1 MCVATNVA
9 GESRRELNLEV
20 LIPPQITASIESQ
33 IKHVDAE
40 SKDEILECPAQGYPK
55 PRDRKISETNRNISI
70 SIRIDRNR
78 LKIEE
83 YTFHIVF
90 ANRYVWKKNIVLSN
104 CINEKFEY
112 RTNTIVRGIPWFWHL
127 LCPHWLAL
135 RVGCKRNR
143 SLGHNFREHDG
154 TRLIPFLSYI

>member
-55 PRDRKISETNRNISI
+55 PRDRIC
-70 SIRIDRNR
+70 SIRLKLIRYNIDLIKTSN
-78 LKIEE
+78 KFFSIEIPHFG
-83 YTFHIVF
+83 T
-90 ANRYVWKKNIVLSN
+90 
-104 CINEKFEY
+104 NEFE
-112 RTNTIVRGIPWFWHL
+112 L
-127 LCPHWLAL
+127 
-135 RVGCKRNR
+135 VG
-143 SLGHNFREHDG
+143 SGS
-154 TRLIPFLSYI
+154 TSY

>member
-55 PRDRKISETNRNISI
+55 PRDRKFFISI
-70 SIRIDRNR
+70 ELVRFNVD
-78 LKIEE
+78 LKKTCQI
-83 YTFHIVF
+83 
-90 ANRYVWKKNIVLSN
+90 
-104 CINEKFEY
+104 
-112 RTNTIVRGIPWFWHL
+112 
-127 LCPHWLAL
+127 
-135 RVGCKRNR
+135 
-143 SLGHNFREHDG
+143 
-154 TRLIPFLSYI
+154 

>member
-55 PRDRKISETNRNISI
+55 PRDRKIFNRAKYNS
-70 SIRIDRNR
+70 
-78 LKIEE
+78 
-83 YTFHIVF
+83 TF
-90 ANRYVWKKNIVLSN
+90 K
-104 CINEKFEY
+104 
-112 RTNTIVRGIPWFWHL
+112 
-127 LCPHWLAL
+127 
-135 RVGCKRNR
+135 
-143 SLGHNFREHDG
+143 
-154 TRLIPFLSYI
+154 

>member
-55 PRDRKISETNRNISI
+55 PRDRKIL
-70 SIRIDRNR
+70 
-78 LKIEE
+78 LKFKIFESN
-83 YTFHIVF
+83 FDLI
-90 ANRYVWKKNIVLSN
+90 KKRQN
-104 CINEKFEY
+104 
-112 RTNTIVRGIPWFWHL
+112 
-127 LCPHWLAL
+127 
-135 RVGCKRNR
+135 
-143 SLGHNFREHDG
+143 
-154 TRLIPFLSYI
+154 

>member
-55 PRDRKISETNRNISI
+55 PRDRIFF
-70 SIRIDRNR
+70 D
-78 LKIEE
+78 
-83 YTFHIVF
+83 
-90 ANRYVWKKNIVLSN
+90 
-104 CINEKFEY
+104 
-112 RTNTIVRGIPWFWHL
+112 
-127 LCPHWLAL
+127 
-135 RVGCKRNR
+135 
-143 SLGHNFREHDG
+143 
-154 TRLIPFLSYI
+154 